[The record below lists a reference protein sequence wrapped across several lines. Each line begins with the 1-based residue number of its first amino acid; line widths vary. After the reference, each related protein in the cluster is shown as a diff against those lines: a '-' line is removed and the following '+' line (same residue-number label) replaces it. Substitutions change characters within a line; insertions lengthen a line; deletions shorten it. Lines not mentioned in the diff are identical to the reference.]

1 MWLLSQSPGNASS
14 TKGFQLCKK
23 KKQPTNK
30 TNRKN
35 TKPQEKPQK
44 NNKQWLF
51 IEVFLATEGVEI
63 LQILQ
68 ESEDVLSWSGER
80 LERDKIKKGRVT
92 FGVAFPGLGWA
103 GLASC
108 HSQMPLSPNATAT
121 LAQVALVA
129 GGQGREGWLSP
140 CHHSLSL
147 RNLLIFGMMGSS
159 PSPSWDSL
167 HPQLHKLLRIRSP
180 SPCARKGDGDW
191 NKMECGHEN
200 WNSWAQDAPQTGFSK
215 TGD

>member
-30 TNRKN
+30 TNKKKNQTTRKTPKKQQTVAFYRSLFGNAGRGNIAN
-35 TKPQEKPQK
+35 TS
-44 NNKQWLF
+44 
-51 IEVFLATEGVEI
+51 GVRGR
-63 LQILQ
+63 
-68 ESEDVLSWSGER
+68 SV
-80 LERDKIKKGRVT
+80 LERGAFGKGKIKKGRVT